1 MSFNLIE
8 IESKIAD
15 RINASP
21 IVPAAQG
28 AWNTV
33 APPTIQV
40 ADGSTPLII
49 YNLVSAVAS
58 DTFVENSL
66 SCVYDVHVYDHI
78 INGLPNLIDVYGKV
92 YGDSEGTD
100 NNPTYGLHRWKIT
113 GMTDTADS
121 FVECLSIR
129 TQHEPDIL
137 HYVLSFSIEAT
148 EA

>member
-8 IESKIAD
+8 IESKIGD
-15 RINASP
+15 RLNASP
-21 IVPAAQG
+21 IVPAAQS

-33 APPTIQV
+33 APPTTQV

-58 DTFVENSL
+58 DACDQNGM

-78 INGLPNLIDVYGKV
+78 NNGPPPVTDVYGKV
-92 YGDSEGTD
+92 YGDSGGTD

-113 GMTDTADS
+113 GMTDTADC
-121 FVECLSIR
+121 FVELLSVR

-137 HYVLSFSIEAT
+137 HYVLTFSIEAT

>member
-15 RINASP
+15 RLNASP

-58 DTFVENSL
+58 DTFVDNSL

-78 INGLPNLIDVYGKV
+78 INGLPNLTDVYGKV
-92 YGDSEGTD
+92 YGDSKGTD
-100 NNPTYGLHRWKIT
+100 NNPTYGLHRWLIT
-113 GMTDTADS
+113 GMTNTVDCRVV
-121 FVECLSIR
+121 FLNVR

-137 HYVLSFSIEAT
+137 HYVLTFSIEVA
-148 EA
+148 EK